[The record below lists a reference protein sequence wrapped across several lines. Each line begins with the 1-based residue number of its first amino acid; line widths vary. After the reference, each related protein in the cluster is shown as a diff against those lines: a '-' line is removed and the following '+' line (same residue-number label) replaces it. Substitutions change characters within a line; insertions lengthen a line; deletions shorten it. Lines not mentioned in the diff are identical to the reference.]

1 MHAPLSRTY
10 KDTHHSC
17 IKIVIDFTVKSYLI
31 IFIDH
36 YSSCS
41 TTKNNDKDKKQ
52 KTIAD
57 MFQKA
62 TKRKAENEKK
72 AKRQK
77 QSVDVE
83 SDIDMSDCEKF
94 MTIFLFQ
101 QLLTVIEIEI

>member
-1 MHAPLSRTY
+1 
-10 KDTHHSC
+10 
-17 IKIVIDFTVKSYLI
+17 
-31 IFIDH
+31 
-36 YSSCS
+36 
-41 TTKNNDKDKKQ
+41 
-52 KTIAD
+52 